1 MILITIF
8 LYKDAKG
15 SKQLVNFF
23 LADTTASEGG
33 VAPERSLESPNRI
46 TRLIAN
52 RREKLMRMAAAE
64 GLSASD
70 SGSEG
75 DNARRR
81 SKSKTKSKGVKR
93 KHSKLSGRRRPFVRR
108 KCTVLKVNS
117 DSDSEDEQPP
127 VDAAQPSTSSGVISR
142 RSRYVTS
149 AIEKDGKRS
158 SYSSSNNSSSSED
171 NNAPGKRNHS
181 KTDSDASV
189 KAHKQKHRKCKNSS
203 RHPDGHSGKS
213 QSKRRKLDD
222 RSGDEG
228 KTVDSKNC
236 ANGSSTSKD
245 RSSRED
251 RASTP
256 SNKWLQIPCTPDSGI
271 KSGVSSTG
279 GKNSETTRKERR
291 DGGTG
296 DSSDH
301 EQKLK
306 NLECFRKKV
315 EELARRSYR
324 SAFKPQARSTTSDS
338 SD

>member
-1 MILITIF
+1 
-8 LYKDAKG
+8 
-15 SKQLVNFF
+15 
-23 LADTTASEGG
+23 
-33 VAPERSLESPNRI
+33 
-46 TRLIAN
+46 
-52 RREKLMRMAAAE
+52 MRMAAAV
-64 GLSASD
+64 ASD

-75 DNARRR
+75 DNAHARRR

-93 KHSKLSGRRRPFVRR
+93 KHTKLSGRRRPFARR

-127 VDAAQPSTSSGVISR
+127 IDAAQPSTSSGVISR
-142 RSRYVTS
+142 RSRYVAS

-181 KTDSDASV
+181 KTDSDVSI

-203 RHPDGHSGKS
+203 RHPEGSSKS
-213 QSKRRKLDD
+213 QSKRRKIDD
-222 RSGDEG
+222 CSDEE
-228 KTVDSKNC
+228 KATDSRNC
-236 ANGSSTSKD
+236 ANGSSSSKD
-245 RSSRED
+245 RRED

-256 SNKWLQIPCTPDSGI
+256 SNKWLQVPCTPDSGI

-291 DGGTG
+291 DGGAG

-324 SAFKPQARSTTSDS
+324 SAFKAQALSTTSDS

>member
-1 MILITIF
+1 
-8 LYKDAKG
+8 
-15 SKQLVNFF
+15 
-23 LADTTASEGG
+23 
-33 VAPERSLESPNRI
+33 
-46 TRLIAN
+46 
-52 RREKLMRMAAAE
+52 
-64 GLSASD
+64 
-70 SGSEG
+70 
-75 DNARRR
+75 
-81 SKSKTKSKGVKR
+81 
-93 KHSKLSGRRRPFVRR
+93 
-108 KCTVLKVNS
+108 
-117 DSDSEDEQPP
+117 
-127 VDAAQPSTSSGVISR
+127 VISR

-189 KAHKQKHRKCKNSS
+189 KTHKQKHRKCKNSS
-203 RHPDGHSGKS
+203 RHSEGSGKS
-213 QSKRRKLDD
+213 QSKRRKIDD
-222 RSGDEG
+222 CSDEE
-228 KTVDSKNC
+228 KAADSRNC
-236 ANGSSTSKD
+236 ANGSTSKD
-245 RSSRED
+245 RRED

-256 SNKWLQIPCTPDSGI
+256 SNNKWLQVPCTPDSGI

-291 DGGTG
+291 DGGAG

-324 SAFKPQARSTTSDS
+324 SAFKAQTLSTTSDS